1 MTYPRWWRAG
11 ALLAV
16 LAVARPAAA
25 APAPGDRS
33 ALTQVPATAPLVLHL
48 RGVEG
53 TKDRLLVLAK
63 NALPELEPMLRE
75 KLDGFFKDGIDGR
88 KLAGLPKDG
97 DVFLVF
103 TEMPKQGDNP
113 PKIAVVLAVDKY
125 AEFRDSLLKE
135 DERKNLKTTDGVERT
150 TVDNGEAIYF
160 VDKKGYAVVT
170 PNEEVAAALAKK
182 PAGLDGAMSKAQA
195 AKFLAGDFGLYLSMS
210 TVNKDYAEQIKQAKE
225 QITQGLD
232 QAADNVPKAQKSSFD
247 LIKKMIGPIFQ
258 AVEDS
263 QGVLLTVDF
272 RPNALAIHAQTELR
286 NGSTTSTALK
296 GMKLSGFGDL
306 AKMPPGK
313 IFYTGMETSSRL
325 YEALGGLL
333 LGAVE
338 DPDAKEAKT
347 IAQAIEELGK
357 AGPGTRVDAATI
369 PAAGLQVAHFQDPA
383 KAVAAQLKLVKALD
397 AGGTYQSGM
406 LKDKPVVKASAK
418 KYGDFDLNSVELT
431 WDLEKMA
438 EQASMGNDDAK
449 KQLLEGFKS
458 LLGEKLHV
466 WFGTDGKAVVQV
478 SAQDWDAAEKLL
490 DGYFKGGKPV
500 GDVAAFRTVRK
511 ELPPE
516 ASMMVLADVVQYG
529 VALVDVFKPLVP
541 PIVPLPPG
549 FPAKP
554 GKDAASYVGMA
565 ASLQPE
571 RGSADVVL
579 SATAIHEAFKAF
591 VQPFLP
597 GAGN

>member
-1 MTYPRWWRAG
+1 
-11 ALLAV
+11 
-16 LAVARPAAA
+16 
-25 APAPGDRS
+25 
-33 ALTQVPATAPLVLHL
+33 
-48 RGVEG
+48 
-53 TKDRLLVLAK
+53 
-63 NALPELEPMLRE
+63 
-75 KLDGFFKDGIDGR
+75 
-88 KLAGLPKDG
+88 
-97 DVFLVF
+97 
-103 TEMPKQGDNP
+103 
-113 PKIAVVLAVDKY
+113 
-125 AEFRDSLLKE
+125 
-135 DERKNLKTTDGVERT
+135 
-150 TVDNGEAIYF
+150 

-195 AKFLAGDFGLYLSMS
+195 AKFLAGDLGVYVSMS
-210 TVNKDYAEQIKQAKE
+210 TVNKDYGEQIKEAKGQVEQA
-225 QITQGLD
+225 LD
-232 QAADNVPKAQKSSFD
+232 QAASNVPKAQKSSFD
-247 LIKKMIGPIFQ
+247 LAKKMIGPVFQ

-263 QGVLLTVDF
+263 QGLLLTVEF
-272 RPNALAIHAQTELR
+272 RPNALVLHAQTELR

-347 IAQAIEELGK
+347 IAQAIQELGK

-369 PAAGLQVAHFQDPA
+369 PAAGLQVSHFQDPA

-438 EQASMGNDDAK
+438 EQAGAAGGEDAK
-449 KQLLEGFKS
+449 KQLLEGFKT
-458 LLGEKLHV
+458 LLGEKLNV
-466 WFGTDGKAVVQV
+466 WFGTDGKVVVQV
-478 SAQDWDAAEKLL
+478 SAKDWESAEKLL
-490 DGYFKGGKPV
+490 DDYFKGGKPV

-511 ELPPE
+511 EMPAE
-516 ASMMVLADVVQYG
+516 ASMVVLADVVQYG

-541 PIVPLPPG
+541 PIFPLPAT

-591 VQPFLP
+591 VQPFLG